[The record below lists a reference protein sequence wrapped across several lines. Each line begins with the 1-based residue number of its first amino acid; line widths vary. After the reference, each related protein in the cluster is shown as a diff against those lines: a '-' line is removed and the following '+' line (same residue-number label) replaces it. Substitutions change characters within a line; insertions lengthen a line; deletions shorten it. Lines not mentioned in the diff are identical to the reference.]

1 MKTVCGYSHTENSL
15 FSLTETNNNIIQNF
29 YSTLL
34 QGVDKNY
41 IYFVSSKCLNF
52 NIAMLYGIFKTHYV
66 TRRKRKRSIHQKVGI
81 DDLLLKIIEV
91 TFTSLRKAKLIRF
104 GGELATKDFNTRHMC
119 IIH

>member
-34 QGVDKNY
+34 QCVGKNY
-41 IYFVSSKCLNF
+41 IYFVLSKCLTF
-52 NIAMLYGIFKTHYV
+52 NMAMLYDIFKTHYI
-66 TRRKRKRSIHQKVGI
+66 TRRKRKSSIHQKLGI
-81 DDLLLKIIEV
+81 DELLLKIIEA

-104 GGELATKDFNTRHMC
+104 GGELATKDLNTRHMC